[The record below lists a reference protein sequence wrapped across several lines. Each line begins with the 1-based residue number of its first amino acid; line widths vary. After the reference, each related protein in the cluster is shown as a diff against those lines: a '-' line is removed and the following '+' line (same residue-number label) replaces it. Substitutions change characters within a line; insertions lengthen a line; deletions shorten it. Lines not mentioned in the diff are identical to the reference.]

1 MYVFTLKKY
10 LNSGGWEKCVNDN
23 KDRDICMNGTV
34 SDSVLQFSPDTMQW
48 TQVTISRRL
57 QLAAR
62 PYPNIVKAVSKFRC
76 ELYPQVGRLTRA
88 RARHAVSLATVGDLA
103 AAGLMVGHKDDVS
116 QGIQKS
122 YHSSRS
128 T

>member
-1 MYVFTLKKY
+1 
-10 LNSGGWEKCVNDN
+10 
-23 KDRDICMNGTV
+23 MNGTV

-48 TQVTISRRL
+48 TQVKIS
-57 QLAAR
+57 AR
-62 PYPNIVKAVSKFRC
+62 PHPNIVKAVSEFRC
-76 ELYPQVGRLTRA
+76 QLYPQVGRLTRA

-103 AAGLMVGHKDDVS
+103 AAGLMVEHKDDVS

-122 YHSSRS
+122 YLRS

>member
-1 MYVFTLKKY
+1 MYVFTLKNY

-48 TQVTISRRL
+48 TQVKIS
-57 QLAAR
+57 AR
-62 PYPNIVKAVSKFRC
+62 PHPNIVKAVSEFRC
-76 ELYPQVGRLTRA
+76 QLYPQVGRLTRA

-122 YHSSRS
+122 YISSRS